1 MTLPD
6 IPAAVAVVTAI
17 FGIGIGLVIGWAT
30 RIRPEPEVEP
40 EPHETIEQRAR
51 KAHD

>member
-17 FGIGIGLVIGWAT
+17 FAMGCGILIGWAT
-30 RIRPEPEVEP
+30 RIRKEPETGP
-40 EPHETIEQRAR
+40 DHETTIEQRAR

>member
-6 IPAAVAVVTAI
+6 IPAAVAIVTAI
-17 FGIGIGLVIGWAT
+17 FGIGIGLVVGWAT
-30 RIRPEPEVEP
+30 RIRPEPEAEP
-40 EPHETIEQRAR
+40 DHETTIEQRAR